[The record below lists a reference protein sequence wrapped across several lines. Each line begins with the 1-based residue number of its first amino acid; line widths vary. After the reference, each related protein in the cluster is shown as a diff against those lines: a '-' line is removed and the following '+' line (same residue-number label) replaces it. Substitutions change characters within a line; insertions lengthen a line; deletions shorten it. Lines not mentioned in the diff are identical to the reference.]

1 MIFDNKANLDCY
13 RSLSRNFAT
22 AVDYLKTADLK
33 ALEPGKIEIDG
44 KEVYANVLS
53 YETIAWEDA
62 RFEAH
67 EHYADIQYM
76 IEGSELYNYVPKA
89 LLTPKDAYNA
99 EKDVIHYTNDIRGV
113 DLPAGP
119 DEFAIFLPQ
128 DGHKVKSLYGK
139 SQLIKKIVVKVKID

>member
-99 EKDVIHYTNDIRGV
+99 EKDVIHY
-113 DLPAGP
+113 
-119 DEFAIFLPQ
+119 
-128 DGHKVKSLYGK
+128 
-139 SQLIKKIVVKVKID
+139 